1 MVQAMAMQVIDNVEE
16 EDDLS
21 PLKAAL
27 DKARERVERLTHK
40 REAQETD
47 ALEVAETAI
56 NERDRLDA
64 VRACSC
70 NTPVLHG
77 ELLCSAAPPYHMLIG
92 ICITAFSCWVCPGT
106 CSSGLSTV
114 ATLAHW

>member
-1 MVQAMAMQVIDNVEE
+1 MAMQVIENVEE

-27 DKARERVERLTHK
+27 DKARERVERLTNK

-56 NERDRLDA
+56 SERDKLDA
-64 VRACSC
+64 ARARTC
-70 NTPVLHG
+70 N
-77 ELLCSAAPPYHMLIG
+77 S
-92 ICITAFSCWVCPGT
+92 
-106 CSSGLSTV
+106 
-114 ATLAHW
+114 